1 MTNLLHQTE
10 NFPGIFRHK
19 ALTYLMP
26 IFLFCCTLMPIF
38 LFCCIVLPIS
48 LFYPAEI
55 LSVRPA
61 QSATPE
67 KIMIYFYSSESNI
80 NNFKSLK
87 MEFDNYLSRIG
98 PYEFQPFSERETFES
113 EVKDKH
119 NCLLL
124 LSSWHYT
131 NIYKKYTLNPELIGV
146 RDGKNYQKR
155 ILVTDAK
162 YTDLNSIKNGP
173 VASASN
179 ELHTRSLLRDMFT
192 DKNAADSVRILSVPK
207 DIDALMSIGFG
218 VSKCAL
224 ITESAFNNS
233 KELDP
238 VLYKNTKTLAE
249 GKESLLLIL
258 AAPHNIPQPAE
269 GLIKII
275 EKMPK
280 DPGGTD
286 IIKMLD
292 LDGWKPVDP
301 SDKSKLEG

>member
-1 MTNLLHQTE
+1 
-10 NFPGIFRHK
+10 
-19 ALTYLMP
+19 
-26 IFLFCCTLMPIF
+26 
-38 LFCCIVLPIS
+38 
-48 LFYPAEI
+48 
-55 LSVRPA
+55 
-61 QSATPE
+61 
-67 KIMIYFYSSESNI
+67 MIYFYSSESNI

-87 MEFDNYLSRIG
+87 MEFDNYLSRLG

-113 EVKDKH
+113 EVKNKE
-119 NCLLL
+119 NCFLL
-124 LSSWHYT
+124 LSSWHYS
-131 NIYKKYTLNPELIGV
+131 NIYKTYALKPELIGV

-162 YTDLNSIKNGP
+162 YNNLGAVEKGP

-179 ELHTRSLLRDMFT
+179 ELHTRSLLRDMFA

-249 GKESLLLIL
+249 GKASLLLIL
-258 AAPHNIPQPAE
+258 AAPDNIPQNAE
-269 GLIKII
+269 NLVKII
-275 EKMPK
+275 KSMPN
-280 DPGGTD
+280 DPGGTNV
-286 IIKMLD
+286 IKMLD
-292 LDGWKPVDP
+292 LDGWEPVDP